1 MSDETNEVSEMWRDY
16 KSARQQKRRSNLKF
30 STDLLDRHS
39 VRYVKHNGG
48 IHLVIEG
55 KHGPIDFWPS
65 TGLYKERSTGR
76 KLRGIVRLLRELGVP
91 V

>member
-1 MSDETNEVSEMWRDY
+1 MPSEINEVSEMWRDY
-16 KSARQQKRRSNLKF
+16 REARQEKKRENLKF

-39 VRYVKHNGG
+39 IKYVSHNHG

-55 KHGPIDFWPS
+55 RNGPIDFWPS
-65 TGLYKERSTGR
+65 TGLYIERKTKR
-76 KLRGIVRLLRELGVP
+76 KLRGIVRLLREIGVP